1 MIRVA
6 SKADL
11 MVIDEIREKIKYL
24 EVSAK
29 YYNELIKLME
39 RRQELTSTS
48 EYFIQIPATPSP
60 PSTSTT
66 IIPS

>member
-11 MVIDEIREKIKYL
+11 IVIDEIREKIKYL

-39 RRQELTSTS
+39 LLESQVPIMYKHR
-48 EYFIQIPATPSP
+48 SP
-60 PSTSTT
+60 EE
-66 IIPS
+66 